1 MCRVQLLLCLN
12 YRAIVTIHGSELR
25 VIKQCEK
32 VEKDIL

>member
-12 YRAIVTIHGSELR
+12 YRVTVTIHGSELR

-32 VEKDIL
+32 IEKYIL